1 MKDKKFI
8 SLSLAVLSLVCI
20 LCGCGSS
27 SASNSESSADTDN
40 SAESSADTES
50 NEFTFRDIPF
60 GLEYSKV
67 IDILEED
74 LKQQGYYEKPEKE
87 KYSDNSFVVTY
98 RDVKLYDYDASI
110 YLNFYKPD
118 VTESNAPTYKQDNNT
133 ANKAPVYNPDSII
146 EVDDDELSGAIFGE
160 AEYYIHCNSDKDRIK
175 CYKFFSEELAK
186 KYGIGKVDGNTI
198 NWEKE
203 KTQCEIETYTS
214 DLYGY
219 KIYRVNISYGYK
231 SIEIQKML
239 GVITDAEIEMKKASE
254 KGL

>member
-98 RDVKLYDYDASI
+98 RDVKLYDYA
-110 YLNFYKPD
+110 
-118 VTESNAPTYKQDNNT
+118 
-133 ANKAPVYNPDSII
+133 
-146 EVDDDELSGAIFGE
+146 GAL
-160 AEYYIHCNSDKDRIK
+160 CR
-175 CYKFFSEELAK
+175 
-186 KYGIGKVDGNTI
+186 
-198 NWEKE
+198 
-203 KTQCEIETYTS
+203 
-214 DLYGY
+214 
-219 KIYRVNISYGYK
+219 
-231 SIEIQKML
+231 
-239 GVITDAEIEMKKASE
+239 
-254 KGL
+254 